1 MPDVL
6 TEHLAARFEQEVQQ
20 VRAEGVP
27 AAIASAY
34 AQHGFLS
41 PALSLI
47 ETANAC
53 GESLETMTAAY
64 HFMGAALQLDWL
76 EELIAGIAP
85 NSVWESQVR
94 TTALEDLTW
103 RQRVLARRLLR
114 ETEGVRGVQKRV
126 DAWFAKN
133 ESELS
138 RSRAVLSALQAEPV
152 PDLAMVT
159 VAMREL
165 KKLS

>member
-1 MPDVL
+1 
-6 TEHLAARFEQEVQQ
+6 
-20 VRAEGVP
+20 
-27 AAIASAY
+27 
-34 AQHGFLS
+34 
-41 PALSLI
+41 
-47 ETANAC
+47 
-53 GESLETMTAAY
+53 
-64 HFMGAALQLDWL
+64 
-76 EELIAGIAP
+76 
-85 NSVWESQVR
+85 
-94 TTALEDLTW
+94 
-103 RQRVLARRLLR
+103 
-114 ETEGVRGVQKRV
+114 VRGVQKRL